1 MDLYSTETG
10 AHSQPGG
17 SPSQT
22 DHKEAPAE
30 AGEAAPGA
38 GCTCGFCDGVEV
50 EAGTDPRTGEKRS
63 FERMSRRPKCP
74 VCGGRNTQYR
84 SSYTAHGAEV
94 ARREGRTRH
103 AYFVTLV
110 LDREAADR
118 AGVDGEASY
127 KVLCGTSG
135 VWTRSRRAIKRR
147 DQDARYLGTLSAR
160 PSDGRWHA
168 HVLLL
173 TSCTRHEL
181 RKALHVTGA
190 DSYISSPDGES
201 HERFGARKSAY
212 AFDNAATSKSARFIS
227 SGGGVGYDS
236 AEAVQRRREAVS
248 DKSESDSEGDDPAPA
263 RCPNRNQQREPE
275 KNEPADEP
283 ESGAYS
289 PHEAETSAEAAER
302 APPVRC
308 DGSIFGGID
317 AYLRAVTGTLTRR
330 VGSAV
335 HVEGLGRCKLL
346 KVAREVG
353 RDGTE
358 LDRLECTVFP
368 LDVRTDRTTKVRWNQ
383 ISAVNV
389 PLIYESRTTARNRMP
404 ANENESAETDE
415 AVERFFEE
423 ARYSKVTTELAD
435 GRRRVTVKDHETGE
449 VTERIKPPR
458 E

>member
-1 MDLYSTETG
+1 M
-10 AHSQPGG
+10 
-17 SPSQT
+17 
-22 DHKEAPAE
+22 
-30 AGEAAPGA
+30 
-38 GCTCGFCDGVEV
+38 
-50 EAGTDPRTGEKRS
+50 R
-63 FERMSRRPKCP
+63 
-74 VCGGRNTQYR
+74 
-84 SSYTAHGAEV
+84 
-94 ARREGRTRH
+94 
-103 AYFVTLV
+103 
-110 LDREAADR
+110 
-118 AGVDGEASY
+118 
-127 KVLCGTSG
+127 
-135 VWTRSRRAIKRR
+135 
-147 DQDARYLGTLSAR
+147 
-160 PSDGRWHA
+160 
-168 HVLLL
+168 
-173 TSCTRHEL
+173 
-181 RKALHVTGA
+181 
-190 DSYISSPDGES
+190 
-201 HERFGARKSAY
+201 
-212 AFDNAATSKSARFIS
+212 
-227 SGGGVGYDS
+227 
-236 AEAVQRRREAVS
+236 
-248 DKSESDSEGDDPAPA
+248 
-263 RCPNRNQQREPE
+263 
-275 KNEPADEP
+275 
-283 ESGAYS
+283 
-289 PHEAETSAEAAER
+289 AER